1 MAGVPMG
8 EEGAM
13 KFGLRFCNTGPF
25 VEPGPAVELAE
36 AAEEA
41 GFESLW
47 AIEHT
52 VVPKDYAPNAP
63 QVEGG
68 KMAGGVE
75 DIDLPDPI
83 VWLSFVAARTR
94 RINLATGIL
103 ILPQHKPLHVAKQ
116 VATLHRLAGGRF
128 MLGVGVGW
136 MPEEFEALGA
146 DFGTRGAVADE
157 AIEALRRLWADSPAE
172 YHGRHV
178 DFPPLYCEPRPAGG
192 HVPIIVGGHT
202 RAAARRAGRL
212 GDGYFPARGA
222 PADLIDLARRTA
234 GEAGRDPA
242 ALEFTV
248 SMPDDPAELAAL
260 RDLGVDRITVPVSAV
275 TGMKTAVASPEEVLG
290 WKGLIADWA
299 DA

>member
-1 MAGVPMG
+1 
-8 EEGAM
+8 M
-13 KFGLRFCNTGPF
+13 KFGLRFCNTGRF

-75 DIDLPDPI
+75 DVDMPDPI
-83 VWLSFVAARTR
+83 VWLSFVAARTS
-94 RINLATGIL
+94 RINVATGIL
-103 ILPQHKPLHVAKQ
+103 ILPQHRPLHVAKQ
-116 VATLHRLAGGRF
+116 AATLHRLAGGRF
-128 MLGVGVGW
+128 ILGVGVGW
-136 MPEEFEALGA
+136 MPEEFQALGA
-146 DFGTRGAVADE
+146 SFEKRGRFADE
-157 AIEALRRLWADSPAE
+157 AIQALRRLWADSPAE
-172 YHGRHV
+172 FHGEHV

-192 HVPIIVGGHT
+192 HIPIVVGGHT
-202 RAAARRAGRL
+202 KAAARRAGRL

-222 PADLIDLARRTA
+222 PADLFEIARGA
-234 GEAGRDPA
+234 AAEAGRDPA
-242 ALEFTV
+242 EIEITASL
-248 SMPDDPAELAAL
+248 PDDLEELSAY
-260 RDLGVDRITVPVSAV
+260 RRMGVDRVTVPVSAV

-290 WKGLIADWA
+290 WKSRIEDWA
-299 DA
+299 A